1 MPSSNGDSPHS
12 GAGTMTATV
21 GANANAVRQY
31 PLPTRDFSI
40 EIPSPL
46 PQLATS
52 TNGVNSLKS
61 PTAALKSA
69 RTPSFSREGIL
80 GSAQKARNLSQSS
93 ENRPDTVSNG
103 IQKASSD
110 EGINPL
116 KRRNTD
122 AGVDYP
128 RRRATIAVCVSPP
141 PSYPFALVVW
151 SALQF
156 DAETGTEIPL
166 TFIVYSARFADRE
179 NRGVMAR
186 NQNASSARNWALSA
200 SIESRVSSS
209 MLGTS

>member
-12 GAGTMTATV
+12 GTGTMTATV

-31 PLPTRDFSI
+31 PMPTRDFSI

-61 PTAALKSA
+61 PTALKSA
-69 RTPSFSREGIL
+69 RNPSFSREGIL

-93 ENRPDTVSNG
+93 DNRPDTVSNG

-128 RRRATIAVCVSPP
+128 RRRATIAVGVHHIPGLFLP
-141 PSYPFALVVW
+141 PSGLVH
-151 SALQF
+151 
-156 DAETGTEIPL
+156 
-166 TFIVYSARFADRE
+166 YSACC
-179 NRGVMAR
+179 
-186 NQNASSARNWALSA
+186 
-200 SIESRVSSS
+200 
-209 MLGTS
+209 